1 MCTETHTHPPL
12 RPPSPTPYIT
22 LRFLTHSYPAE
33 RERRENIERRRE
45 HWLTWRNSD
54 RQPTSEEMKFFIFFP
69 SPLQALLLC
78 PRCDRRA
85 RLDGPYISVQIT
97 SPSWC
102 IMITCCPLDATGDK
116 RLPLKADRVSRKTP
130 LFIIFH
136 YLLLDNVSGSHLRQ
150 RRTPKRVDT
159 SWSMGVWLTAD
170 VTADSTKGWNGVK
183 DRGSFERKRLG
194 RGRLHY
200 SLGKKE
206 HQKKIAVKLFLMSVV
221 NARRM

>member
-1 MCTETHTHPPL
+1 MCTETHAHHYALLPPHHTSHY
-12 RPPSPTPYIT
+12 PSSHTPTPQ
-22 LRFLTHSYPAE
+22 
-33 RERRENIERRRE
+33 RERRKRENIERRRE

-54 RQPTSEEMKFFIFFP
+54 RQPTSEEMKFFIFLP
-69 SPLQALLLC
+69 SSLQALLLC

-183 DRGSFERKRLG
+183 DRGSFEKRLG

-206 HQKKIAVKLFLMSVV
+206 QKKNCCKIIFNVSC
-221 NARRM
+221 